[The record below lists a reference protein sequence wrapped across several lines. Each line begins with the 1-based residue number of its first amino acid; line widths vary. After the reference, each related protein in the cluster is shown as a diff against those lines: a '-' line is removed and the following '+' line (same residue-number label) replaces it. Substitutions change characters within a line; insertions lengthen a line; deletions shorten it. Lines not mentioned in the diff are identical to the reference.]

1 MPRVRPRACLG
12 PTALLL
18 GVAVAGLLG
27 FLMAAFGHWPESRF
41 AEPTGPSTAIVKQS
55 RVPTAEVTPLDA
67 DAAQLFLA
75 AGKGARAD
83 RVAPPARLDWQPQQL
98 MLAASAIVSLP
109 ALQNV
114 ALGIARLD
122 AEAPSFLE
130 TPPTRPPDTGLD
142 LGRAAIGAAGGKPL
156 YFGGLSEAEFRAKE
170 KRCLAT
176 AIYFEARGEPIEGQ
190 LAVAQTIMNRVR
202 SAFYPDTICGVVYQ
216 GAERPN
222 ACQFSFACDRV
233 ADVPKQKPEWETAN
247 ELAGRVVDGKVWLAE
262 VGYASHYHATTVRPD
277 WIGDMR
283 RLTRIGA
290 HIFYRAKFLPV
301 DDGTG
306 RASVE

>member
-1 MPRVRPRACLG
+1 MPRIRSRAVLG
-12 PTALLL
+12 PIALTL
-18 GVAVAGLLG
+18 GVAASGVLG
-27 FLMAAFGHWPESRF
+27 FLMAAFAHWPESRI
-41 AEPTGPSTAIVKQS
+41 AASASPGTAIAKQS
-55 RVPTAEVTPLDA
+55 RLPTAKAVPLDA
-67 DAAQLFLA
+67 VAAQLFLIS
-75 AGKGARAD
+75 GKGPRAD
-83 RVAPPARLDWQPQQL
+83 RVTPPVRLDWQPQQL
-98 MLAASAIVSLP
+98 MLAANATVSLP
-109 ALQNV
+109 ALQHV
-114 ALGIARLD
+114 ALGI
-122 AEAPSFLE
+122 E
-130 TPPTRPPDTGLD
+130 TPHARPRDTGLD
-142 LGRAAIGAAGGKPL
+142 LTGSRTGTAGGKPL
-156 YFGGLSEAEFRAKE
+156 YFGGLTGAEFRAKE

-176 AIYFEARGEPIEGQ
+176 AIYFEARGEPVQGQ

-233 ADVPKQKPEWETAN
+233 ADVPRQKPEWETAN